1 MQTEGVE
8 SAEALGLQVQGLQ
21 ILGEKA
27 HCSVAGAGAGGEC
40 EPGSRRKAC
49 KVIYLHC

>member
-21 ILGEKA
+21 VLGEKV
-27 HCSVAGAGAGGEC
+27 HCIVAGAGGEC